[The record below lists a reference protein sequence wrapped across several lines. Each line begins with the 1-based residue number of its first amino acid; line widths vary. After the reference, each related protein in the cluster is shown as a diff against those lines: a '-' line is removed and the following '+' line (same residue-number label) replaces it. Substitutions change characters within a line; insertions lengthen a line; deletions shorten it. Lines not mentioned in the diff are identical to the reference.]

1 MHRLGTSYSRP
12 SEWERS
18 PAYYSRL
25 TLSPSTGVNRP
36 IRQYPSPL
44 TNENE
49 NVENP
54 SPIRLFR
61 TELLD
66 IGHSDTYYD
75 LCKSLRP
82 FYYI

>member
-1 MHRLGTSYSRP
+1 MHRLGNCHSRP

-36 IRQYPSPL
+36 ERHYPSPL
-44 TNENE
+44 TNEDAHE
-49 NVENP
+49 GPGPV
-54 SPIRLFR
+54 RLFR

-75 LCKSLRP
+75 LCKSFRL
-82 FYYI
+82 FTSI